1 MRGFGDD
8 AFKGFNGRK
17 SRVLIISHIFSLL
30 NTNLAQIE
38 KARSLQSSFVC
49 VTGVDLFDLGH
60 RINYGE
66 KRCGPR
72 RVTVYTVIH
81 VAGLGAIH

>member
-1 MRGFGDD
+1 MEI
-8 AFKGFNGRK
+8 
-17 SRVLIISHIFSLL
+17 SSLLIISHTFSLL

-66 KRCGPR
+66 N
-72 RVTVYTVIH
+72 
-81 VAGLGAIH
+81 GAARGESPFIQ